1 MDFGLHTSRRGV
13 AGVLAAILIFGMLF
27 TAGFAYLTWQA
38 QSANNQNVANLSR
51 LGTIEQS
58 NLEHVYI
65 TTIVS
70 GTGPYTVTI
79 VAENSGG
86 IETTIVGAFASTGG
100 VLIKSP
106 ICPGTPICS
115 QNSALAVGASVSL
128 TLTPVT
134 AASGTVSVVTSR
146 GNTFSAP
153 FPNPSTQITSTITT
167 STGSTSTTSTVP
179 GLAGSNALV
188 VQMVATP
195 PVAFGC
201 HNGCELDTV
210 TVYNYALNPMI
221 NVQLSPSPPK
231 PTACG
236 NAPGCTATLTS
247 TTPACTGPYAPGGA
261 PTTNTI
267 VSYLGSG
274 PAPYI
279 YYKCT
284 YNVATGNVGGYASFS
299 GLATATEVFSPTSQP
314 TVASAEAIS
323 NTIQIGG
330 SANVLG
336 QGPFS
341 VNFFVFKYSSC
352 YPNGPTSSNGHYT
365 YATACA
371 STPTKIPPNQFH
383 QLGNASLI
391 SAGSN
396 YYVAFYFQITND
408 YNAILPILKYSFVQA
423 ESSLTLGEADLYIV
437 GGPSNSSTIYPNYC
451 QAGGGPPACSNNIP
465 VFNAYTATATSCAET
480 NGEPPASTC
489 LNVSP
494 GKSAVLTFAACGPGS
509 PSWEWGGSQY
519 GNNWDPGY
527 SGCATVNLGIGSN
540 GSPTA
545 LILVLSYLLNNVV
558 YTEDVAFQSVS
569 FTP

>member
-1 MDFGLHTSRRGV
+1 MDLGLHTSRKGV
-13 AGVLAAILIFGMLF
+13 AGILAATLIFGMLF
-27 TAGFAYLTWQA
+27 TAGFAYITWQA
-38 QSANNQNVANLSR
+38 QSAQTQNAADLNRQNVV
-51 LGTIEQS
+51 EQG
-58 NLEHVYI
+58 NLEHLYV

-70 GTGPYTVTI
+70 GSGPYSVTI
-79 VAENSGG
+79 VAENTGG
-86 IETTIVGAFASTGG
+86 IATTIVGVYASTGG
-100 VLIKSP
+100 ALIKSP
-106 ICPGTPICS
+106 GIVTE
-115 QNSALAVGASVSL
+115 NTALAIGSSVSL
-128 TLTPVT
+128 TLTGISVS
-134 AASGTVSVVTSR
+134 SGTVSVMTSR

-153 FPNPSTQITSTITT
+153 FPNPPTQTTSTISTI
-167 STGSTSTTSTVP
+167 TGSTTTTSTVP

-188 VQMVATP
+188 VQLVATP
-195 PVAFGC
+195 PVVFGC
-201 HNGCELDTV
+201 HNGCMLVTV
-210 TVYNYALNPMI
+210 TVYNYALFSMEK
-221 NVQLSPSPPK
+221 VQLSPSPPT

-236 NAPGCTATLTS
+236 NAPGCTATLTQ
-247 TTPACTGPYAPGGA
+247 TTPACTGPYSPLGVLTLNNITAY
-261 PTTNTI
+261 
-267 VSYLGSG
+267 SGSG

-279 YYKCT
+279 YYLCT
-284 YNVATGNVGGYASFS
+284 YNVVTGNVGGYASFS
-299 GLATATEVFSPTSQP
+299 GLATGTEIFGATNKV

-323 NTIQIGG
+323 NTVQIGG

-341 VNFFVFKYSSC
+341 VNFFVFKYTSC
-352 YPNGPTSSNGHYT
+352 YPNGPSSSHGSYY
-365 YATACA
+365 YASACA
-371 STPTKIPPNQFH
+371 STPTKIPPNLFR

-391 SAGSN
+391 SAGSD

-408 YNAILPILKYSFVQA
+408 YNAILPILKYSFVQT
-423 ESSLTLGEADLYIV
+423 ESSLNLGEADFYIV

-451 QAGGGPPACSNNIP
+451 QAGGGPPACGSSNIP

-489 LNVSP
+489 INVSP

-509 PSWEWGGSQY
+509 SSWEWGGSQY
-519 GNNWDPGY
+519 GNNWDPGH
-527 SGCATVNLGIGSN
+527 SGCATVNLGIGSQ

>member
-1 MDFGLHTSRRGV
+1 MDLGLHTSRRGV
-13 AGVLAAILIFGMLF
+13 AGVLAAILIFGLLF
-27 TAGFAYLTWQA
+27 TAGFAYITWQA
-38 QSANNQNVANLSR
+38 QSNQNQNAANLNR
-51 LGTIEQS
+51 QNAVVQG
-58 NLEHVYI
+58 NLEHLYLA
-65 TTIVS
+65 TIVS
-70 GTGPYTVTI
+70 GTGPYTVTA
-79 VAENSGG
+79 VVENSGG
-86 IETTIVGAFASTGG
+86 IATTIVGAYASIGG

-106 ICPGTPICS
+106 GIVTE
-115 QNSALAVGASVSL
+115 NTALAIGGSVSL
-128 TLTPVT
+128 TLAGISV
-134 AASGTVSVVTSR
+134 ASGTVSVITSR

-153 FPNPSTQITSTITT
+153 FPNPPTQSTTTIST

-201 HNGCELDTV
+201 HNGCELVTV
-210 TVYNYALNPMI
+210 TVYNYALFPI
-221 NVQLSPSPPK
+221 EKVQLSPSV
-231 PTACG
+231 PTPSSCG
-236 NAPGCTATLTS
+236 NAPGCTASLSATAGTC
-247 TTPACTGPYAPGGA
+247 AGPYPPGGGA
-261 PTTNTI
+261 VVLNNITAY
-267 VSYLGSG
+267 SGSG
-274 PAPYI
+274 AAPYI
-279 YYKCT
+279 YYLCT
-284 YNVATGNVGGYASFS
+284 YNVVTGNVGGYASFS
-299 GLATATEVFSPTSQP
+299 GLATGKEIFSASNKVV
-314 TVASAEAIS
+314 VASAEAIS

-352 YPNGPTSSNGHYT
+352 YPNGPSSSHGSYS
-365 YATACA
+365 YAAPCA
-371 STPTKIPPNQFH
+371 STPARIPPNLLRE
-383 QLGNASLI
+383 LGNASLI

-408 YNAILPILKYSFVQA
+408 YNAILPILKYSFVQT
-423 ESSLTLGEADLYIV
+423 ESSGNLGEADLYIV

-451 QAGGGPPACSNNIP
+451 QAGGGPPACGSNNLP

-480 NGEPPASTC
+480 GGEPPASTC
-489 LNVSP
+489 INVSP
-494 GKSAVLTFAACGPGS
+494 GKSVVLTFAACGPGS

-519 GNNWDPGY
+519 GNSWDPGY
-527 SGCATVNLGIGSN
+527 SGCATVNLGIGSH

>member
-1 MDFGLHTSRRGV
+1 MDFGLHTSRKGV

-38 QSANNQNVANLSR
+38 QSAQNQNVANLSR
-51 LGTIEQS
+51 LNTIEQA
-58 NLEHVYI
+58 NLERIYV

-70 GTGPYTVTI
+70 GSGPFSVTI
-79 VAENSGG
+79 LAENSGG
-86 IETTIVGAFASTGG
+86 VATSIVGAFASTGG

-106 ICPGTPICS
+106 GIVTENAPLDI
-115 QNSALAVGASVSL
+115 GASVSI
-128 TLTPVT
+128 TLTGISIS
-134 AASGTVSVVTSR
+134 SGTVSVITSR

-153 FPNPSTQITSTITT
+153 FPNPPTQTTSTISTMSGSTSITSTI
-167 STGSTSTTSTVP
+167 P

-188 VQMVATP
+188 VQMVGTP

-201 HNGCELDTV
+201 HNGCMLDTV
-210 TVYNYALNPMI
+210 TVYNYALYPMQ
-221 NVQLSPSPPK
+221 NVQLSPTPP
-231 PTACG
+231 TVEACG
-236 NAPGCTATLTS
+236 NTPGCTANLTP
-247 TTPACTGPYAPGGA
+247 TTPACTGPYAPGGGS
-261 PTTNTI
+261 TTNTI
-267 VSYLGSG
+267 GAYSGSG
-274 PAPYI
+274 AAPYI
-279 YYKCT
+279 YYDCT
-284 YNVATGNVGGYASFS
+284 YNVVTGNVGGYASFS
-299 GLATATEVFSPTSQP
+299 GLATATEIFSASNQV

-352 YPNGPTSSNGHYT
+352 YPNGPSHGASYS
-365 YATACA
+365 YASPCA
-371 STPTKIPPNQFH
+371 STPTKIPPSTFNK
-383 QLGNASLI
+383 LGNASLI

-396 YYVAFYFQITND
+396 YYVAIYFQITND
-408 YNAILPILKYSFVQA
+408 YNTILPILKYSFVQT
-423 ESSLTLGEADLYIV
+423 ESSSNLGEADLYIV

-451 QAGGGPPACSNNIP
+451 QAGGGPPACGSSNIP
-465 VFNAYTATATSCAET
+465 VFNAYTATGASCAET

-489 LNVSP
+489 INVSA
-494 GKSAVLTFAACGPGS
+494 GKSVVLTFAACGPGS
-509 PSWEWGGSQY
+509 SSWEWGGSQY
-519 GNNWDPGY
+519 ADSWDPGY
-527 SGCATVNLGIGSN
+527 SGCATVNLGLGSH

>member
-1 MDFGLHTSRRGV
+1 MDLGLNNSRRGV
-13 AGVLAAILIFGMLF
+13 AGVIAATLIFGMLF

-38 QSANNQNVANLSR
+38 QSNQNQNVANLAR
-51 LGTIEQS
+51 QNAIEQG
-58 NLEHVYI
+58 NLENIYLA
-65 TTIVS
+65 TIVS

-86 IETTIVGAFASTGG
+86 IAATIVGAYASSGG

-106 ICPGTPICS
+106 GIVTE
-115 QNSALAVGASVSL
+115 NSALGIGASVSL
-128 TLTPVT
+128 TLTGISVS
-134 AASGTVSVVTSR
+134 SGTISVITSR

-153 FPNPSTQITSTITT
+153 FPNPPQQVTSTISTATGATT
-167 STGSTSTTSTVP
+167 VTSTVP

-210 TVYNYALNPMI
+210 TVYNYALYAMQNIQLNPGAP
-221 NVQLSPSPPK
+221 NVE
-231 PTACG
+231 ACG
-236 NAPGCTATLTS
+236 NTPGCTATLTPTSS
-247 TTPACTGPYAPGGA
+247 TCAGPYSSLGL
-261 PTTNTI
+261 PTTNTLI
-267 VSYLGSG
+267 AYTGSG
-274 PAPYI
+274 VAPYI
-279 YYKCT
+279 YYLCT
-284 YNVATGNVGGYASFS
+284 YNVVTGNVGGYATFS
-299 GLATATEVFSPTSQP
+299 GLATATEVFSPTNMV
-314 TVASAEAIS
+314 TVASAESIS
-323 NTIQIGG
+323 NIVQIGG
-330 SANVLG
+330 STNVLG

-352 YPNGPTSSNGHYT
+352 YPTGPTSSHGSYS
-365 YATACA
+365 YPSSCA
-371 STPTKIPPNQFH
+371 STPAQIPPSSFH
-383 QLGNASLI
+383 KLGNASLI
-391 SAGSN
+391 SAGSD

-408 YNAILPILKYSFVQA
+408 YNTILPILKYSFVQT
-423 ESSLTLGEADLYIV
+423 ESSLNLGEADFYIV
-437 GGPSNSSTIYPNYC
+437 GGPSNTSTVYPNYC
-451 QAGGGPPACSNNIP
+451 QAGGGPPACASSNIP
-465 VFNAYTATATSCAET
+465 VFNAYTASATSCAET

-489 LNVSP
+489 INVSP

-519 GNNWDPGY
+519 GDNWDPGY
-527 SGCATVNLGIGSN
+527 SGCATVNLGIGSH

>member
-1 MDFGLHTSRRGV
+1 MDLEHYTSRRGV
-13 AGVLAAILIFGMLF
+13 AGILAAILIFGMLF

-38 QSANNQNVANLSR
+38 QSSNNGNAANLSR
-51 LGTIEQS
+51 LNTIEQS
-58 NLEHVYI
+58 NLEHIYLA
-65 TTIVS
+65 TIVA
-70 GTGPYTVTI
+70 GTGPYTITI

-86 IETTIVGAFASTGG
+86 IATTIVGAYASAGG

-106 ICPGTPICS
+106 GIVTE
-115 QNSALAVGASVSL
+115 NSVLAIGASVSL
-128 TLTPVT
+128 TLTGIGV
-134 AASGTVSVVTSR
+134 ASGTISVITSR

-153 FPNPSTQITSTITT
+153 FPNPPTATTETIST
-167 STGSTSTTSTVP
+167 STGSTTTTSTVP

-195 PVAFGC
+195 PVVFGC
-201 HNGCELDTV
+201 HNGCELVTV
-210 TVYNYALNPMI
+210 TVYNYALNPMK

-236 NAPGCTATLTS
+236 NTPGCTATLTP
-247 TTPACTGPYAPGGA
+247 TTPACTGPYAPGGGS
-261 PTTNTI
+261 TTNTI
-267 VSYLGSG
+267 TAYSGSG

-279 YYKCT
+279 YYLCT
-284 YNVATGNVGGYASFS
+284 YNVTTGNVGGYASFS
-299 GLATATEVFSPTSQP
+299 GLATATEVFSATNQP
-314 TVASAEAIS
+314 TVASAESIS

-352 YPNGPTSSNGHYT
+352 YPIGPTGGGYHGGSYS
-365 YATACA
+365 YAAPCA
-371 STPTKIPPNQFH
+371 STPAKIPPNQLR

-391 SAGSN
+391 SGGSN

-408 YNAILPILKYSFVQA
+408 YNVILPILKYSFVQT
-423 ESSLTLGEADLYIV
+423 ESSLNLGEADLYIV
-437 GGPSNSSTIYPNYC
+437 GGPSNSSTIYPDYC
-451 QAGGGPPACSNNIP
+451 QAGGGPPACASNHIP
-465 VFNAYTATATSCAET
+465 VFNAYTATAASCAET

-494 GKSAVLTFAACGPGS
+494 GKSVVLTFAACGPGS
-509 PSWEWGGSQY
+509 SSWEWGGSQY
-519 GNNWDPGY
+519 ANSWDPGS
-527 SGCATVNLGIGSN
+527 SGCATVNLGIGSQ

>member
-1 MDFGLHTSRRGV
+1 MHFGLHTSRRGV

-38 QSANNQNVANLSR
+38 QSSNNQNVANLSR

-86 IETTIVGAFASTGG
+86 IETTIVGAFASSGG

-106 ICPGTPICS
+106 VCPGTPICS
-115 QNSALAVGASVSL
+115 QNSALSVGASVSV
-128 TLTPVT
+128 TLAPVT
-134 AASGTVSVVTSR
+134 AASGTVSVITSR

-153 FPNPSTQITSTITT
+153 FPNPPTQTTSTITT
-167 STGSTSTTSTVP
+167 STGSTTTTSTVP

-210 TVYNYALNPMI
+210 TVYNYALNGMI
-221 NVQLSPSPPK
+221 NVQLSPSPPT

-236 NAPGCTATLTS
+236 NTPGCTATLTP

-261 PTTNTI
+261 LTSNTLTAYSGI
-267 VSYLGSG
+267 GS
-274 PAPYI
+274 APYI

-284 YNVATGNVGGYASFS
+284 YNVVTGNVGGYASFS
-299 GLATATEVFSPTSQP
+299 GLATATEVFSPTNQP

-330 SANVLG
+330 TANVLG

-352 YPNGPTSSNGHYT
+352 SPTGPSSGR

-371 STPTKIPPNQFH
+371 STPTKIPPNLFR

-408 YNAILPILKYSFVQA
+408 YNAILPILKYSFVQT
-423 ESSLTLGEADLYIV
+423 ESSLNLGEADFYIV
-437 GGPSNSSTIYPNYC
+437 GGPSNSSTVYPNYC
-451 QAGGGPPACSNNIP
+451 QAGGGPPACSSNNLP
-465 VFNAYTATATSCAET
+465 VFNAYTATAASCTET

-489 LNVSP
+489 INVSP

-519 GNNWDPGY
+519 GNNWDAGY
-527 SGCATVNLGIGSN
+527 SGCATVNLGIGSQ